1 MEQDGVGGRFLFS
14 FTQRF
19 TKPTFVFLFSS
30 RRYPAGGR
38 AGGPLIPVPPPGIW
52 YRRPPPPAVCPISQ
66 ICRARV
72 PLLPTG
78 GCTFTALLP
87 LRSSLSRVRPT
98 TKSGLRPADG
108 GGEGEKRKRREREE
122 GGGALLNRKGARE
135 FLGRK
140 GEERRGCLKYFTMFP
155 SENSKKGGLDVAV
168 NPNPLLVPTTQCRP
182 HGPPL
187 PFLLLYLLQGFFPS
201 GDGQRSKGKGDCK
214 KGRIF
219 LPDKDERTDGQSY
232 TTGRKR

>member
-1 MEQDGVGGRFLFS
+1 MGGRFLFS
-14 FTQRF
+14 YTQRF

-30 RRYPAGGR
+30 RRCPAGGR
-38 AGGPLIPVPPPGIW
+38 AFNPRSSARYLVW
-52 YRRPPPPAVCPISQ
+52 AASFPAVCPISQ

-78 GCTFTALLP
+78 GCTATALLP

-108 GGEGEKRKRREREE
+108 GGEGEKRERREREE

-187 PFLLLYLLQGFFPS
+187 PSLLLYLLQGFFPS
-201 GDGQRSKGKGDCK
+201 GDGQRSKKRGIAK
-214 KGRIF
+214 KGGSSCQTWTSG
-219 LPDKDERTDGQSY
+219 RTD
-232 TTGRKR
+232 TAGRKR